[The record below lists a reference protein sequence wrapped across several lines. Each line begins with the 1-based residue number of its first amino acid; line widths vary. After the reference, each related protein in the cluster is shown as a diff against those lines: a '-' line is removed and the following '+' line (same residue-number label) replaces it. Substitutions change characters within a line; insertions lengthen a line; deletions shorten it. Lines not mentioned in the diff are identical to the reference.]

1 MPGGPR
7 VLQVFQPSSG
17 GVPSH
22 VLELTLGLRRRG
34 WAAEVAGPA
43 DSVVWPALV
52 DAGVP
57 VHALPLNSEPGVANL
72 PGAGDV
78 RVARALRRL
87 DRARGYSIVHAHSS
101 RAGGLVRAALP
112 RHRRLIYTP
121 NCFAYTTGFSASRRA
136 VYRALEQA
144 LVPRTGAIVATCEW
158 ERGEARKLL
167 GAAARTTVIPNGVRP
182 CRDAAAPDP
191 ALVAFAAGRPL
202 AGMVAALRP
211 QKDPLAL
218 VRAVARIAQDGPPR
232 WAMAIVGN
240 GPLEGAVE
248 EEIARLGVAE
258 HVRRFPF
265 GGDPTPALRA
275 LDLFVLPS
283 LWEAFPIATLEAMA
297 CGLPV
302 LATSVGGV
310 AEQVVDGV
318 TGRVIAPGDPA
329 LLTATLADALSD
341 PVRLREWGDAARRR
355 VDERYTIDLVVQE
368 TIALYRTATGS
379 GVAPAGGLAEVA
391 SAGSGAGDAAP
402 SRS

>member
-1 MPGGPR
+1 M
-7 VLQVFQPSSG
+7 
-17 GVPSH
+17 PSH
-22 VLELTLGLRRRG
+22 VLELAVGLRRQG

-57 VHALPLNSEPGVANL
+57 VHPLPVDSEPGVADL
-72 PGAGDV
+72 PGAADV
-78 RVARALRRL
+78 RVARALRRI
-87 DRARGYSIVHAHSS
+87 DRVRRYAIVHAHSS
-101 RAGGLVRAALP
+101 RAGGLVRASLP

-121 NCFAYTTGFSASRRA
+121 NCFAFTTGFSPARRA

-158 ERGEARKLL
+158 ERAEARTLL
-167 GAAARTTVIPNGVRP
+167 GAAALTSVIPNGVRT
-182 CRDAAAPDP
+182 CGDASPDP

-202 AGMVAALRP
+202 VGMVAALRA

-218 VRAVARIAQDGPPR
+218 VRAVARLAQDGPPP

-240 GPLEGAVE
+240 GPLEGAIE

-275 LDLFVLPS
+275 LELFVLPS

-297 CGLPV
+297 CAVPV

-318 TGRVIAPGDPA
+318 TGRVVAPGDLDA
-329 LLTATLADALSD
+329 LTATLADALSD
-341 PVRLREWGDAARRR
+341 PVRLRTWGAAARAR
-355 VDERYTIDLVVQE
+355 VEERYTIELVVKE
-368 TIALYRTATGS
+368 TIELYRTATGS
-379 GVAPAGGLAEVA
+379 GATAAPGA
-391 SAGSGAGDAAP
+391 SGALSSPTGGGGAGP

>member
-1 MPGGPR
+1 MSGGPR
-7 VLQVFQPSSG
+7 VLQVFQPRSG

-34 WAAEVAGPA
+34 WAAEVAGPT
-43 DSVVWPALV
+43 DSAVWPALV

-57 VHALPLNSEPGVANL
+57 VHALPLDSEPGVADL
-72 PGAGDV
+72 PGATDV

-87 DRARGYSIVHAHSS
+87 DRSRGYAIVHAHSS

-112 RHRRLIYTP
+112 GRRRLIYTP
-121 NCFAYTTGFSASRRA
+121 NCFAYTTGFSPARRA

-158 ERGEARKLL
+158 ERAEARKLL

-182 CRDAAAPDP
+182 CGDAAPDP
-191 ALVAFAAGRPL
+191 ALVGFAAGRPL
-202 AGMVAALRP
+202 VGMVAALRP

-218 VRAVARIAQDGPPR
+218 VRAVARLAQDGPPP

-248 EEIARLGVAE
+248 EEIARLGVGE

-265 GGDPTPALRA
+265 TGDPTPALRA
-275 LDLFVLPS
+275 LELFVLPS

-297 CGLPV
+297 CAVPV
-302 LATSVGGV
+302 LAASVGGV

-318 TGRVIAPGDPA
+318 TGRIVAPGDLDA
-329 LLTATLADALSD
+329 LTAALADALAD
-341 PVRLREWGDAARRR
+341 RARLRAWGAAARAR
-355 VDERYTIDLVVQE
+355 VDERYTIDIVVQE
-368 TIALYRTATGS
+368 TIELYGTATGS
-379 GVAPAGGLAEVA
+379 GVAPAGGPLEAV